1 MTTTCHSKWS
11 GVNVPIPTLWSSA
24 GKVDCAGVRGL
35 CSHLID
41 EGCHGVFVAGSTGEV
56 SMLDEDDR
64 RALVSEARAA
74 CSDRGNVY
82 AGVIGLGCKQT
93 VRLTKYAAEDGADA
107 AVVMA
112 PFYSKLDQP
121 QLVAFV
127 RAIADVSPIPTGIYH
142 HFRAATQFELDTVVA
157 LAEHPN
163 IVFIKDSSMTSDRIR
178 QLVQV
183 VGERLTILQ
192 GREPFLAE
200 SFHDGANGCIC
211 ALANI
216 APGLHR
222 KLFDTVQEG
231 DYAKAEIMQNMI
243 NQVFSLFQIDGVSE
257 SLANFVYVIKRASF
271 ERGYLNNTTALVPGF
286 KAPAGIDET
295 IHNIL
300 CACSTTPAG
309 GDV

>member
-1 MTTTCHSKWS
+1 MITTCNSKWS
-11 GVNVPIPTLWSSA
+11 GVNVPIPTLWTSA

-41 EGCHGVFVAGSTGEV
+41 EGCDDVFVAGSTGEV

-64 RALVSEARAA
+64 RELVSEARFA
-74 CSDRGNVY
+74 CSNRGKVY

-93 VRLTKYAAEDGADA
+93 IRLTKYAAEDGADA

-121 QLVAFV
+121 QLMAFV
-127 RAIADVSPIPTGIYH
+127 RAIADASPIPVGIYH
-142 HFRAATQFELDTVVA
+142 HFRAATQFELDTIVT

-178 QLVQV
+178 ELIQI

-192 GREPFLAE
+192 GREPFLFE
-200 SFHDGANGCIC
+200 SFHEGADGCIC

-216 APGLHR
+216 VPGLHR
-222 KLFDTVQEG
+222 HLFDRVQEG
-231 DYAKAEIMQNMI
+231 DYAKAEIIQRMI
-243 NQVFSLFQIDGVSE
+243 NQVFSLFQINGVSK
-257 SLANFVYVIKRASF
+257 SLANFIYVIKRASY

-300 CACSTTPAG
+300 CAYSTSTSFNE
-309 GDV
+309 